1 MPLWVNFTCGDD
13 IIINGLKVV
22 GKQKEACKVV
32 VNGAGSAGVAIT
44 KLLLTYG
51 FTNIVMCDTT
61 GSISKNREKLN
72 WMKVNLK
79 SVLAEQKPP
88 KSLEL
93 VTVNLKGKERF
104 C

>member
-1 MPLWVNFTCGDD
+1 
-13 IIINGLKVV
+13 
-22 GKQKEACKVV
+22 
-32 VNGAGSAGVAIT
+32 
-44 KLLLTYG
+44 
-51 FTNIVMCDTT
+51 
-61 GSISKNREKLN
+61 
-72 WMKVNLK
+72 MKVNLK